1 MKKVAVLLLLQ
12 VLILS
17 LFGCAQDKRT
27 DMINPVHE
35 SSAEE
40 ILNSLGIT
48 MNIPEEAESV
58 SYYIID
64 TDEGEPIAE
73 AQFKIGGANY
83 TYRIRSSPE
92 IEDISGAFYDW
103 ETVKNVEVYYCEGEL
118 CYNEGREGVCLWYD
132 AAKGL
137 MYSLFTDT
145 GASEETLLS
154 LANALFVP
162 AQDILMDGSF

>member
-1 MKKVAVLLLLQ
+1 MKKVIVLLLCQ
-12 VLILS
+12 ILILS
-17 LFGCAQDKRT
+17 LFGCAGDKNT
-27 DMINPVHE
+27 DMVNPVHE

-40 ILNSLGIT
+40 ILDSLGIT
-48 MNIPEEAESV
+48 MNIPEDAENI

-73 AQFKIGGANY
+73 AQFKIEGVNY
-83 TYRIRSSPE
+83 TYRIRSTPE
-92 IEDISGAFYDW
+92 MEDISGAYYDW

-132 AAKGL
+132 AAAGL

-145 GASEETLLS
+145 GASEETLLG
-154 LANALFVP
+154 LANELFVP